1 MYDGLD
7 FGDEFG
13 EIFHIVCVIVNMI
26 LMFNLI
32 IAQLSEKYAIL
43 SPARLG
49 LYYDGLISTMP
60 SMRSHD

>member
-7 FGDEFG
+7 FGDEVG
-13 EIFHIVCVIVNMI
+13 EVFHILCVTFNMI

-60 SMRSHD
+60 SMKFNE